1 MSLQL
6 CIGKDVKLKSDAAA
20 QAWRMLHQ
28 HGQGGMTGDDWCD
41 FVDTGIEKNV
51 TILGPGFRK
60 DSPGSNMF
68 RSSFSSTMRR
78 RTSSLL
84 SKLCTDMSCLSKNG
98 IVNRRNTSLVFFPKL
113 IIYLVSRMVE
123 EAWRLQ

>member
-1 MSLQL
+1 MSFQL

-28 HGQGGMTGDDWCD
+28 HGHGGMTGDDWCD

-60 DSPGSNMF
+60 DWPGSNMF
-68 RSSFSSTMRR
+68 RSSFSSMMRR

-98 IVNRRNTSLVFFPKL
+98 IVNRRNTSLDFLSKTYHLLSVKNG
-113 IIYLVSRMVE
+113 
-123 EAWRLQ
+123 